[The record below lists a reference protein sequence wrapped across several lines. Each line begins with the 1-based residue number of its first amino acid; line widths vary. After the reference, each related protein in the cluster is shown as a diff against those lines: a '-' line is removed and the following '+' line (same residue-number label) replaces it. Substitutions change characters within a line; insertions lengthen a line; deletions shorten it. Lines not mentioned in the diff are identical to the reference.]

1 MPSYTSTLYKVLQ
14 LYEKEEVR
22 LLVKNGGLEAKLL
35 EATLAEDSEIAKL
48 AIIAF
53 ARATLLE
60 KIERM
65 RLTWT
70 GDALPVLELLD
81 VDTLRALVK
90 SESHVYQSR
99 NVTQEVDHLLV
110 DRGKQ
115 GHKKSASKSASWVGV
130 GVGEKLGAFGFG
142 SKSKRMGS
150 APDESDGDAPA
161 GDGDTQEDD
170 MAVPTTAG
178 DEEGGETLAR
188 VLLDDEEA
196 KTDGTMVDGEGPTL
210 FEGLLAKLMGE
221 EGPLGSKAMLA
232 LTKHK
237 LMPALHDLGLKW
249 ADVRKL
255 VELSVMRTSTA
266 SPRRGSVARARS
278 LSFSKS
284 KAVVQTVDRVTVDM
298 EAWTALVESD
308 DLGVYIETAMS
319 TKNKEL
325 AFLAM
330 IAHTKT
336 KLGNM
341 TTDIG
346 LKWSEVSDLFA
357 AVPMAS
363 PKKLVKSMRKADT
376 KRREQHLKD
385 ESRRKELE
393 EKAQQKR
400 EKDAA
405 KEAKRREKEA
415 MKQAKMVEKGALKEA
430 KRQEREAAKQATK
443 DARKTAKAAKKKAK
457 APKFDSETG
466 EMILDE
472 EDDDAKEE
480 EDEEDEDEETEEKEE
495 EPADAEE
502 KEEDDEAE
510 EEDEEDEKEEED
522 GVDWT
527 EEKGI
532 FVAWITALMHGAD
545 TDVSAKSTILL
556 AKIQLKL
563 EAIQLGLRWGDI
575 QAIFNLLRVGKK
587 TIGTRKLARAI
598 DGDLETF
605 LLMLIKEGENDDSQ
619 KQLVALSLIVLAK
632 LKMKGRIHEV
642 EDLKPDEASTCPKK
656 WGHVFPLVE
665 SLAEA
670 KDGKADIFKLVGPT
684 EGMFVKAD
692 AKDLQQQFIAFLK
705 AKLTAG
711 TTEQR
716 HEAKMLLARLFIE
729 PRALLLSLEWDAIKI
744 TVAKT
749 DLIEEFDNPSAYIPK
764 MVKRLVLDWFYV
776 SNLLRA
782 ASVSSILILTSICH
796 LLRLAS
802 NHKNIDLASISERSG
817 VLKLLKLA
825 LMKLEV
831 SDS

>member
-70 GDALPVLELLD
+70 GDALPVLDLLD

-90 SESHVYQSR
+90 SESHVYQPR
-99 NVTQEVDHLLV
+99 KVTQEVDHLVV

-115 GHKKSASKSASWVGV
+115 GHKKSASWVGV

-150 APDESDGDAPA
+150 VPDES

-170 MAVPTTAG
+170 TAVPTTAG
-178 DEEGGETLAR
+178 EEEGGDTLAR
-188 VLLDDEEA
+188 VPLDDEEA

-249 ADVRKL
+249 VDVRKL
-255 VELSVMRTSTA
+255 VELSAMRTSTS
-266 SPRRGSVARARS
+266 SPKRGSVARARS

-284 KAVVQTVDRVTVDM
+284 KAVVQTVGRVTVDM

-341 TTDIG
+341 TTKIG

-363 PKKLVKSMRKADT
+363 PKKLVKSMGKADT
-376 KRREQHLKD
+376 KRREQQLKD
-385 ESRRKELE
+385 EARRKELE

-415 MKQAKMVEKGALKEA
+415 MKQAKMMEKGAVKEA

-466 EMILDE
+466 DRILDE

-495 EPADAEE
+495 EPAEHAEE
-502 KEEDDEAE
+502 EEEGGGKENEEDDEAE
-510 EEDEEDEKEEED
+510 EEDEEEEKED

-527 EEKGI
+527 EEKGL
-532 FVAWITALMHGAD
+532 FVDWITALMHGAD

-563 EAIQLGLRWGDI
+563 EAIELGLRWGDI

-642 EDLKPDEASTCPKK
+642 EGLKPGEVSTCPKK

-692 AKDLQQQFIAFLK
+692 AKDLQQQFTAFLK

-716 HEAKMLLARLFIE
+716 HEAKMLLARLLIE
-729 PRALLLSLEWDAIKI
+729 PRALLLSLEWDAIKM

-749 DLIEEFDNPSAYIPK
+749 DLIGEFDNPSAYIPK

-802 NHKNIDLASISERSG
+802 NHKNIDLGSISERSG